1 MEDSKPKPM
10 KKKYF
15 TPVVIGLAVL
25 ALNGLMFLLA
35 RFIFG
40 IGAVTNL
47 DNQHP
52 WGIWIGLDVAAGVA
66 LAAGGFTTAALGHI
80 MHKDQYHAIIRPA
93 LLTAALGYTFVAVS
107 VMIDLG
113 RYYYIWHPLIMWNGS
128 SVLFEVG
135 ICVIIYLFVLYIE
148 FLPIVCER
156 FIGRV
161 KLPGLLKSLN
171 NPIDKVLRILDK
183 GLEKT
188 MFIFIIAGVVLS
200 CLHQSSLGT
209 LMVIAGPKMHPLW
222 QTPILPLL
230 FLLSAISVGLPMVI
244 FESLITSKSFGLK
257 PEMHILSNLGSM
269 VAPLL
274 GIYLAFKVGD
284 VVIRQTFVYLTEF
297 NAASVMFT
305 IELLFGVIIPLRMF
319 MSRQVNKSPLGLLI
333 ASFLVIMGVF
343 LNRLNNFLVAY
354 TPPYEVHSYFPSIGE
369 ISVTVGFIA
378 FEILLFRIA
387 VMIFPIVSVPNTSA
401 QRTKY
406 SIRGGAQ

>member
-1 MEDSKPKPM
+1 MEEMKPVPM

-15 TPVVIGLAVL
+15 TPIVIALVVL
-25 ALNGLMFLLA
+25 AINGALFLLA
-35 RFIFG
+35 RFAFG

-80 MHKDQYHAIIRPA
+80 MHKDQYQAIIRPA

-113 RYYYIWHPLIMWNGS
+113 RPYFIWHPLIMWNGS

-135 ICVIIYLFVLYIE
+135 ICVIIYLVVLYIE
-148 FLPIVCER
+148 FLPIVTER

-161 KLPGLLKSLN
+161 NLPGFLKRFN
-171 NPIDKVLRILDK
+171 NWLEKFLRILDK

-230 FLLSAISVGLPMVI
+230 FLLSAVAVGFPMVI
-244 FESLITSKSFGLK
+244 FESLITSRSFGLK
-257 PEMHILSNLGSM
+257 PETQDRKS
-269 VAPLL
+269 
-274 GIYLAFKVGD
+274 
-284 VVIRQTFVYLTEF
+284 VV
-297 NAASVMFT
+297 
-305 IELLFGVIIPLRMF
+305 
-319 MSRQVNKSPLGLLI
+319 
-333 ASFLVIMGVF
+333 
-343 LNRLNNFLVAY
+343 
-354 TPPYEVHSYFPSIGE
+354 
-369 ISVTVGFIA
+369 
-378 FEILLFRIA
+378 
-387 VMIFPIVSVPNTSA
+387 
-401 QRTKY
+401 
-406 SIRGGAQ
+406 

>member
-1 MEDSKPKPM
+1 MEDLKPTPM

-25 ALNGLMFLLA
+25 VLNGLMFLLA

-135 ICVIIYLFVLYIE
+135 ICVMIYLAVLYIE

-161 KLPGLLKSLN
+161 KLPGFLKSLN
-171 NPIDKVLRILDK
+171 NPLDKVLRILDK
-183 GLEKT
+183 GLDKT

-230 FLLSAISVGLPMVI
+230 FLLSAVSVGLPMVI
-244 FESLITSKSFGLK
+244 MESIITSKSFSLK
-257 PEMHILSNLGSM
+257 PEIHILSNLGSM

-274 GIYLAFKVGD
+274 GIYLAFKIGD
-284 VVIRQTFVYLTEF
+284 MVIRQTFVYLTTF
-297 NAASVMFT
+297 NTASVMFT

-333 ASFLVIMGVF
+333 ASFLVIAGVF